1 MEAASLQE
9 EEAVEPF
16 LVEVA
21 LAVVEELPVVEG
33 EPWLEVEPWVEELL
47 LGDQAEDQGA
57 VLTSWQKLFCL
68 LLFLCLPPQ
77 GSVSLHPL
85 CSPCSCPFSTSFPS
99 YLT

>member
-16 LVEVA
+16 LVEAA

-57 VLTSWQKLFCL
+57 ALTSWQKLFCL
-68 LLFLCLPPQ
+68 LLFLCLPPLELAF
-77 GSVSLHPL
+77 LHPL

>member
-33 EPWLEVEPWVEELL
+33 EPWLEVEP
-47 LGDQAEDQGA
+47 
-57 VLTSWQKLFCL
+57 
-68 LLFLCLPPQ
+68 
-77 GSVSLHPL
+77 
-85 CSPCSCPFSTSFPS
+85 
-99 YLT
+99 